1 MADNEALFTPELVFF
16 DWECATPDEVFA
28 RLEGELAP
36 HGYIASGWLDAV
48 RTREDAYPT
57 GLAMPAANIA
67 IPHTDPGF
75 VAKPYIAVVKPAAPV
90 TFNAMAGM
98 GAPVPAQIVINLGIA
113 EPGGQVEALQ
123 ALMNIFMGADAAA
136 DVLGQTTPQGS
147 QCFYVL
153 LISSL
158 PAVRDSS
165 QVSAHKE
172 RPTAK
177 CHICP
182 LCTKMVQIN
191 LSPMHQACRGGCVVT
206 QWRLFDSL
214 CERPTMANKKKN
226 SEAAPTPE
234 QQARAA
240 SSSRK
245 KQRKTYVSKTVKIVL
260 VVIGVLA
267 MLLSV
272 SAMACS
278 GLMSQAE
285 DTSGYKLTGGVAA
298 TINGTNLTEDTVT
311 KQIMSMRTSYGYTKD
326 EDWAQYLVDNDLTP
340 KKYRKQLIDSYTQQ
354 ILLQQAQKENGV
366 TVSDEEVEKAWK
378 DACKSAGG
386 AKAFKK
392 TLKTYGYTEDTYKD
406 SLKESLAQQKLKD
419 AVAPTSKPK
428 DSEIVDYINESLSSY
443 NDARRSSNILI
454 KVDSDASD
462 EDKAAAKAKAQEC
475 LDKINSGELS
485 FEDAVEQYSEDTG
498 SKEKKGD
505 VGWDKLT
512 TFVDSYQTALEGLNK
527 GDVSE
532 VVESTYGY
540 HIIKCTDYFHV
551 DNQVD
556 DINQV
561 PKDIKKYVSNV
572 VKTQAASTA
581 YSEWLEQYKKD
592 ADITVN
598 PMPKD
603 VPYNVSLKGVTKS
616 STDDSS
622 TTE

>member
-1 MADNEALFTPELVFF
+1 M
-16 DWECATPDEVFA
+16 
-28 RLEGELAP
+28 G
-36 HGYIASGWLDAV
+36 V
-48 RTREDAYPT
+48 RTANVQDGNIGETLT
-57 GLAMPAANIA
+57 GLAEVIHGRRDASPQESYTARLL
-67 IPHTDPGF
+67 TD
-75 VAKPYIAVVKPAAPV
+75 VEDELLKKLAEEASE
-90 TFNAMAGM
+90 
-98 GAPVPAQIVINLGIA
+98 VI
-113 EPGGQVEALQ
+113 
-123 ALMNIFMGADAAA
+123 
-136 DVLGQTTPQGS
+136 
-147 QCFYVL
+147 
-153 LISSL
+153 
-158 PAVRDSS
+158 
-165 QVSAHKE
+165 
-172 RPTAK
+172 
-177 CHICP
+177 
-182 LCTKMVQIN
+182 
-191 LSPMHQACRGGCVVT
+191 
-206 QWRLFDSL
+206 
-214 CERPTMANKKKN
+214 
-226 SEAAPTPE
+226 
-234 QQARAA
+234 
-240 SSSRK
+240 
-245 KQRKTYVSKTVKIVL
+245 
-260 VVIGVLA
+260 
-267 MLLSV
+267 
-272 SAMACS
+272 MAC
-278 GLMSQAE
+278 
-285 DTSGYKLTGGVAA
+285 K
-298 TINGTNLTEDTVT
+298 
-311 KQIMSMRTSYGYTKD
+311 
-326 EDWAQYLVDNDLTP
+326 DNDHDHIRYEAGDLV
-340 KKYRKQLIDSYTQQ
+340 YH
-354 ILLQQAQKENGV
+354 LLV
-366 TVSDEEVEKAWK
+366 TLERYGITLDEL
-378 DACKSAGG
+378 AGE
-386 AKAFKK
+386 
-392 TLKTYGYTEDTYKD
+392 L
-406 SLKESLAQQKLKD
+406 
-419 AVAPTSKPK
+419 
-428 DSEIVDYINESLSSY
+428 N
-443 NDARRSSNILI
+443 ARRSSNILI

>member
-1 MADNEALFTPELVFF
+1 
-16 DWECATPDEVFA
+16 
-28 RLEGELAP
+28 
-36 HGYIASGWLDAV
+36 
-48 RTREDAYPT
+48 
-57 GLAMPAANIA
+57 
-67 IPHTDPGF
+67 
-75 VAKPYIAVVKPAAPV
+75 
-90 TFNAMAGM
+90 
-98 GAPVPAQIVINLGIA
+98 
-113 EPGGQVEALQ
+113 
-123 ALMNIFMGADAAA
+123 
-136 DVLGQTTPQGS
+136 
-147 QCFYVL
+147 
-153 LISSL
+153 
-158 PAVRDSS
+158 
-165 QVSAHKE
+165 
-172 RPTAK
+172 
-177 CHICP
+177 
-182 LCTKMVQIN
+182 
-191 LSPMHQACRGGCVVT
+191 
-206 QWRLFDSL
+206 
-214 CERPTMANKKKN
+214 MANKKKN
-226 SEAAPTPE
+226 PEVAPTSE
-234 QQARAA
+234 QRSRAA

-278 GLMSQAE
+278 GLMSQTE
-285 DTSGYKLTGGVAA
+285 DTSTGYKLTGGVAA

-311 KQIMSMRTSYGYTKD
+311 KQIMSMRTSNGYTKD
-326 EDWAQYLVDNDLTP
+326 KDWAQYLVDNDLTP

-366 TVSDEEVEKAWK
+366 TVSDKEVEKAWK

-386 AKAFKK
+386 AKTFKE

-428 DSEIVDYINESLSSY
+428 DSEIVDYINENLSNY

-485 FEDAVEQYSEDTG
+485 FEDAVKRYSDDTG

-512 TFVDSYQTALEGLNK
+512 TFVDSYQAALEDLNK
-527 GDVSE
+527 GDVSD

-551 DNQVD
+551 DSQVD
-556 DINQV
+556 DIKQV

-572 VKTQAASTA
+572 VKTQAESTA

-622 TTE
+622 TTK

>member
-1 MADNEALFTPELVFF
+1 
-16 DWECATPDEVFA
+16 
-28 RLEGELAP
+28 
-36 HGYIASGWLDAV
+36 
-48 RTREDAYPT
+48 
-57 GLAMPAANIA
+57 
-67 IPHTDPGF
+67 
-75 VAKPYIAVVKPAAPV
+75 
-90 TFNAMAGM
+90 
-98 GAPVPAQIVINLGIA
+98 
-113 EPGGQVEALQ
+113 
-123 ALMNIFMGADAAA
+123 
-136 DVLGQTTPQGS
+136 
-147 QCFYVL
+147 
-153 LISSL
+153 
-158 PAVRDSS
+158 
-165 QVSAHKE
+165 
-172 RPTAK
+172 
-177 CHICP
+177 
-182 LCTKMVQIN
+182 
-191 LSPMHQACRGGCVVT
+191 
-206 QWRLFDSL
+206 
-214 CERPTMANKKKN
+214 MANKKKN
-226 SEAAPTPE
+226 PEVAPTSE
-234 QQARAA
+234 QRSRAA

-278 GLMSQAE
+278 GLMSQTE
-285 DTSGYKLTGGVAA
+285 DTGTGYKLTGGVAA

-311 KQIMSMRTSYGYTKD
+311 KQIMSMRTSNGYTKD
-326 EDWAQYLVDNDLTP
+326 KDWAQYLVDNDLTP

-366 TVSDEEVEKAWK
+366 TVSDKEVEKAWK

-386 AKAFKK
+386 AKTFKE

-428 DSEIVDYINESLSSY
+428 DSEIVDYINENLSNY

-485 FEDAVEQYSEDTG
+485 FEDAVKRYSDDTG

-512 TFVDSYQTALEGLNK
+512 TFVDSYQAALEDLNK
-527 GDVSE
+527 GDVSD

-551 DNQVD
+551 DSQVD
-556 DINQV
+556 DIKQV

-572 VKTQAASTA
+572 VKTQAESTA

-622 TTE
+622 TTK

>member
-1 MADNEALFTPELVFF
+1 
-16 DWECATPDEVFA
+16 
-28 RLEGELAP
+28 
-36 HGYIASGWLDAV
+36 
-48 RTREDAYPT
+48 
-57 GLAMPAANIA
+57 
-67 IPHTDPGF
+67 
-75 VAKPYIAVVKPAAPV
+75 
-90 TFNAMAGM
+90 
-98 GAPVPAQIVINLGIA
+98 
-113 EPGGQVEALQ
+113 
-123 ALMNIFMGADAAA
+123 
-136 DVLGQTTPQGS
+136 
-147 QCFYVL
+147 
-153 LISSL
+153 
-158 PAVRDSS
+158 
-165 QVSAHKE
+165 
-172 RPTAK
+172 
-177 CHICP
+177 
-182 LCTKMVQIN
+182 
-191 LSPMHQACRGGCVVT
+191 
-206 QWRLFDSL
+206 
-214 CERPTMANKKKN
+214 MANKKKN
-226 SEAAPTPE
+226 PEVAPTPE
-234 QQARAA
+234 QRSRAA

-278 GLMSQAE
+278 GLMSQTESAS
-285 DTSGYKLTGGVAA
+285 SGYKLTGGVAA
-298 TINGTNLTEDTVT
+298 TINDTNLTEDTVT

-326 EDWAQYLVDNDLTP
+326 KDWAQYLVDNDLTP
-340 KKYRKQLIDSYTQQ
+340 KKYRKQLIDSYAQQ

-366 TVSDEEVEKAWK
+366 TVSDKEVEKAWK

-386 AKAFKK
+386 AKTFKK

-428 DSEIVDYINESLSSY
+428 DSEIVDYINENLSKY

-485 FEDAVEQYSEDTG
+485 FEDAVEQYSDDTG

-512 TFVDSYQTALEGLNK
+512 TFVDSYQAALEGLNK
-527 GDVSE
+527 GDVSG

-551 DNQVD
+551 DSQVD
-556 DINQV
+556 DIKQV

-572 VKTQAASTA
+572 VKTQAESTA
-581 YSEWLEQYKKD
+581 YSDWLEQCKKD

-622 TTE
+622 TTK

>member
-1 MADNEALFTPELVFF
+1 
-16 DWECATPDEVFA
+16 
-28 RLEGELAP
+28 
-36 HGYIASGWLDAV
+36 
-48 RTREDAYPT
+48 
-57 GLAMPAANIA
+57 
-67 IPHTDPGF
+67 
-75 VAKPYIAVVKPAAPV
+75 
-90 TFNAMAGM
+90 
-98 GAPVPAQIVINLGIA
+98 
-113 EPGGQVEALQ
+113 
-123 ALMNIFMGADAAA
+123 
-136 DVLGQTTPQGS
+136 
-147 QCFYVL
+147 
-153 LISSL
+153 
-158 PAVRDSS
+158 
-165 QVSAHKE
+165 
-172 RPTAK
+172 
-177 CHICP
+177 
-182 LCTKMVQIN
+182 
-191 LSPMHQACRGGCVVT
+191 
-206 QWRLFDSL
+206 
-214 CERPTMANKKKN
+214 MANKKKN
-226 SEAAPTPE
+226 PEVAPTSE
-234 QQARAA
+234 QRSRAA

-278 GLMSQAE
+278 GLMSQTESAS
-285 DTSGYKLTGGVAA
+285 SGYKLTGGVAA

-326 EDWAQYLVDNDLTP
+326 KDWAQYLVNNDLTP

-366 TVSDEEVEKAWK
+366 TVSDKEVEKAWK

-386 AKAFKK
+386 AKTFKK
-392 TLKTYGYTEDTYKD
+392 TLKTYGYTEDTYKS
-406 SLKESLAQQKLKD
+406 SLKESLAQQKLKE

-428 DSEIVDYINESLSSY
+428 DSEIVDYINENLSKY

-485 FEDAVEQYSEDTG
+485 FEDAVKQYSDDTG

-512 TFVDSYQTALEGLNK
+512 TFVDSYQAALEGLNK
-527 GDVSE
+527 GDVSD

-551 DNQVD
+551 DSQVD
-556 DINQV
+556 DIKQV

-572 VKTQAASTA
+572 VKTRAESTA

-616 STDDSS
+616 STDNSS

>member
-1 MADNEALFTPELVFF
+1 
-16 DWECATPDEVFA
+16 
-28 RLEGELAP
+28 
-36 HGYIASGWLDAV
+36 
-48 RTREDAYPT
+48 
-57 GLAMPAANIA
+57 
-67 IPHTDPGF
+67 
-75 VAKPYIAVVKPAAPV
+75 
-90 TFNAMAGM
+90 
-98 GAPVPAQIVINLGIA
+98 
-113 EPGGQVEALQ
+113 
-123 ALMNIFMGADAAA
+123 
-136 DVLGQTTPQGS
+136 
-147 QCFYVL
+147 
-153 LISSL
+153 
-158 PAVRDSS
+158 
-165 QVSAHKE
+165 
-172 RPTAK
+172 
-177 CHICP
+177 
-182 LCTKMVQIN
+182 
-191 LSPMHQACRGGCVVT
+191 
-206 QWRLFDSL
+206 
-214 CERPTMANKKKN
+214 MANKKKN
-226 SEAAPTPE
+226 PEVAPTSE
-234 QQARAA
+234 QRSRAA

-245 KQRKTYVSKTVKIVL
+245 KQRKTYVSKTVKIIL

-278 GLMSQAE
+278 GLMSQTESAS
-285 DTSGYKLTGGVAA
+285 SGYKLTGGVAA

-326 EDWAQYLVDNDLTP
+326 KDWAQYLVDNDLTP
-340 KKYRKQLIDSYTQQ
+340 KKYRKQLIDSYAQQ

-366 TVSDEEVEKAWK
+366 TVSDKEVEKAWK

-386 AKAFKK
+386 AKTFKK

-428 DSEIVDYINESLSSY
+428 DSEIVDYINENLSNY

-485 FEDAVEQYSEDTG
+485 FEDAVEQYSDDTG
-498 SKEKKGD
+498 SKDKKGD

-512 TFVDSYQTALEGLNK
+512 TFVDSYQAALEGLNK
-527 GDVSE
+527 GDVGD

-551 DNQVD
+551 DGQVD
-556 DINQV
+556 DIKQV

-572 VKTQAASTA
+572 VKTQAESTA

-622 TTE
+622 TTK

>member
-1 MADNEALFTPELVFF
+1 
-16 DWECATPDEVFA
+16 
-28 RLEGELAP
+28 
-36 HGYIASGWLDAV
+36 
-48 RTREDAYPT
+48 
-57 GLAMPAANIA
+57 
-67 IPHTDPGF
+67 
-75 VAKPYIAVVKPAAPV
+75 
-90 TFNAMAGM
+90 
-98 GAPVPAQIVINLGIA
+98 
-113 EPGGQVEALQ
+113 
-123 ALMNIFMGADAAA
+123 
-136 DVLGQTTPQGS
+136 
-147 QCFYVL
+147 
-153 LISSL
+153 
-158 PAVRDSS
+158 
-165 QVSAHKE
+165 
-172 RPTAK
+172 
-177 CHICP
+177 
-182 LCTKMVQIN
+182 
-191 LSPMHQACRGGCVVT
+191 
-206 QWRLFDSL
+206 
-214 CERPTMANKKKN
+214 MANKKKN
-226 SEAAPTPE
+226 PEVAPTSE
-234 QQARAA
+234 QRSRAA

-278 GLMSQAE
+278 GLMSQTESAS
-285 DTSGYKLTGGVAA
+285 SGYKLTGGVAA

-326 EDWAQYLVDNDLTP
+326 KDWAQYLVNNDLTP

-366 TVSDEEVEKAWK
+366 TVSDKEVEKAWK

-386 AKAFKK
+386 AKTFKK
-392 TLKTYGYTEDTYKD
+392 TLKTYGYTEDTYKS
-406 SLKESLAQQKLKD
+406 SLKESLAQQKLKE

-428 DSEIVDYINESLSSY
+428 DSEIVDYINENLSKY

-485 FEDAVEQYSEDTG
+485 FEDAVKQYSDDTG

-512 TFVDSYQTALEGLNK
+512 TFVDSYRAALEGLNK
-527 GDVSE
+527 GDVSD

-551 DNQVD
+551 DSQVD
-556 DINQV
+556 DIKQV

-572 VKTQAASTA
+572 VKTQAESTA

-616 STDDSS
+616 STDNSS

>member
-1 MADNEALFTPELVFF
+1 MQKIEEQIGKVVSLSAFYVSAPRGVASENSFLIAAAVAAAACAFCVLSFKPAPPTQAIVVTGFGLSRPKVVCGRGVFVLPIVQRADRLNMRLLKIDVKTPETGVK
-16 DWECATPDEVFA
+16 TK
-28 RLEGELAP
+28 EGVSL
-36 HGYIASGWLDAV
+36 WLD
-48 RTREDAYPT
+48 
-57 GLAMPAANIA
+57 
-67 IPHTDPGF
+67 
-75 VAKPYIAVVKPAAPV
+75 
-90 TFNAMAGM
+90 
-98 GAPVPAQIVINLGIA
+98 
-113 EPGGQVEALQ
+113 
-123 ALMNIFMGADAAA
+123 
-136 DVLGQTTPQGS
+136 S
-147 QCFYVL
+147 
-153 LISSL
+153 
-158 PAVRDSS
+158 
-165 QVSAHKE
+165 
-172 RPTAK
+172 
-177 CHICP
+177 
-182 LCTKMVQIN
+182 
-191 LSPMHQACRGGCVVT
+191 VVT
-206 QWRLFDSL
+206 VQGYS
-214 CERPTMANKKKN
+214 EN
-226 SEAAPTPE
+226 S
-234 QQARAA
+234 
-240 SSSRK
+240 
-245 KQRKTYVSKTVKIVL
+245 
-260 VVIGVLA
+260 
-267 MLLSV
+267 
-272 SAMACS
+272 
-278 GLMSQAE
+278 
-285 DTSGYKLTGGVAA
+285 
-298 TINGTNLTEDTVT
+298 
-311 KQIMSMRTSYGYTKD
+311 
-326 EDWAQYLVDNDLTP
+326 
-340 KKYRKQLIDSYTQQ
+340 
-354 ILLQQAQKENGV
+354 

-406 SLKESLAQQKLKD
+406 SLKESLAQQKLKH

-428 DSEIVDYINESLSSY
+428 DSEIADYINENLSNY

-485 FEDAVEQYSEDTG
+485 FEDAVEQYSDDTG
-498 SKEKKGD
+498 SKDKKGD

-512 TFVDSYQTALEGLNK
+512 TFVDSYQAALEGLNK
-527 GDVSE
+527 GDVSD

-556 DINQV
+556 DIKQV

>member
-1 MADNEALFTPELVFF
+1 M
-16 DWECATPDEVFA
+16 
-28 RLEGELAP
+28 EGR
-36 HGYIASGWLDAV
+36 V
-48 RTREDAYPT
+48 
-57 GLAMPAANIA
+57 
-67 IPHTDPGF
+67 
-75 VAKPYIAVVKPAAPV
+75 
-90 TFNAMAGM
+90 
-98 GAPVPAQIVINLGIA
+98 Q
-113 EPGGQVEALQ
+113 
-123 ALMNIFMGADAAA
+123 
-136 DVLGQTTPQGS
+136 
-147 QCFYVL
+147 
-153 LISSL
+153 
-158 PAVRDSS
+158 
-165 QVSAHKE
+165 E
-172 RPTAK
+172 RGR
-177 CHICP
+177 C
-182 LCTKMVQIN
+182 Q
-191 LSPMHQACRGGCVVT
+191 
-206 QWRLFDSL
+206 
-214 CERPTMANKKKN
+214 
-226 SEAAPTPE
+226 
-234 QQARAA
+234 
-240 SSSRK
+240 
-245 KQRKTYVSKTVKIVL
+245 
-260 VVIGVLA
+260 
-267 MLLSV
+267 
-272 SAMACS
+272 
-278 GLMSQAE
+278 
-285 DTSGYKLTGGVAA
+285 
-298 TINGTNLTEDTVT
+298 
-311 KQIMSMRTSYGYTKD
+311 
-326 EDWAQYLVDNDLTP
+326 
-340 KKYRKQLIDSYTQQ
+340 
-354 ILLQQAQKENGV
+354 
-366 TVSDEEVEKAWK
+366 
-378 DACKSAGG
+378 
-386 AKAFKK
+386 AFKK
-392 TLKTYGYTEDTYKD
+392 ALKTYGYTEDTYKD
-406 SLKESLAQQKLKD
+406 SLKENLAQQKLKD

-428 DSEIVDYINESLSSY
+428 DSEIVDYINENLSNY

-551 DNQVD
+551 DSQVD
-556 DINQV
+556 DIKQV

>member
-1 MADNEALFTPELVFF
+1 M
-16 DWECATPDEVFA
+16 
-28 RLEGELAP
+28 
-36 HGYIASGWLDAV
+36 
-48 RTREDAYPT
+48 
-57 GLAMPAANIA
+57 
-67 IPHTDPGF
+67 
-75 VAKPYIAVVKPAAPV
+75 
-90 TFNAMAGM
+90 
-98 GAPVPAQIVINLGIA
+98 
-113 EPGGQVEALQ
+113 
-123 ALMNIFMGADAAA
+123 
-136 DVLGQTTPQGS
+136 
-147 QCFYVL
+147 
-153 LISSL
+153 
-158 PAVRDSS
+158 
-165 QVSAHKE
+165 
-172 RPTAK
+172 
-177 CHICP
+177 
-182 LCTKMVQIN
+182 
-191 LSPMHQACRGGCVVT
+191 
-206 QWRLFDSL
+206 
-214 CERPTMANKKKN
+214 
-226 SEAAPTPE
+226 
-234 QQARAA
+234 
-240 SSSRK
+240 
-245 KQRKTYVSKTVKIVL
+245 
-260 VVIGVLA
+260 
-267 MLLSV
+267 
-272 SAMACS
+272 
-278 GLMSQAE
+278 
-285 DTSGYKLTGGVAA
+285 
-298 TINGTNLTEDTVT
+298 
-311 KQIMSMRTSYGYTKD
+311 
-326 EDWAQYLVDNDLTP
+326 
-340 KKYRKQLIDSYTQQ
+340 
-354 ILLQQAQKENGV
+354 

-392 TLKTYGYTEDTYKD
+392 TLKTYGYTKDTYKD

-428 DSEIVDYINESLSSY
+428 DSEIVDYINENLSNY

-556 DINQV
+556 DIDQV
-561 PKDIKKYVSNV
+561 PKAIKKYVSNV

>member
-1 MADNEALFTPELVFF
+1 
-16 DWECATPDEVFA
+16 
-28 RLEGELAP
+28 
-36 HGYIASGWLDAV
+36 
-48 RTREDAYPT
+48 
-57 GLAMPAANIA
+57 
-67 IPHTDPGF
+67 
-75 VAKPYIAVVKPAAPV
+75 
-90 TFNAMAGM
+90 
-98 GAPVPAQIVINLGIA
+98 
-113 EPGGQVEALQ
+113 
-123 ALMNIFMGADAAA
+123 
-136 DVLGQTTPQGS
+136 
-147 QCFYVL
+147 
-153 LISSL
+153 
-158 PAVRDSS
+158 
-165 QVSAHKE
+165 
-172 RPTAK
+172 
-177 CHICP
+177 
-182 LCTKMVQIN
+182 
-191 LSPMHQACRGGCVVT
+191 
-206 QWRLFDSL
+206 
-214 CERPTMANKKKN
+214 MANKKKN

-326 EDWAQYLVDNDLTP
+326 KDWAQYLVDNNLTP

-366 TVSDEEVEKAWK
+366 TVSDEEVEKAWR

-428 DSEIVDYINESLSSY
+428 DSEIVDYINENLSSY

-485 FEDAVEQYSEDTG
+485 FEDAVEQYSEDAG

-512 TFVDSYQTALEGLNK
+512 TFVTEYQDALSGLSK
-527 GDVSE
+527 GQVSGL
-532 VVESTYGY
+532 VKTTYGY
-540 HIIKCTDYFHV
+540 HIIECTDVFKV
-551 DNQVD
+551 DGEVEKAKE
-556 DINQV
+556 V
-561 PKDIKKYVSNV
+561 PEEIRTYISNIL
-572 VKTQAASTA
+572 KTQAESTA
-581 YSEWLEQYKKD
+581 YSEWWTEYKEK
-592 ADITVN
+592 ADIVIN
-598 PMPKD
+598 EMPEN
-603 VPYNVSLKGVTKS
+603 VPYNVSLKGVEPTAEGS
-616 STDDSS
+616 SN
-622 TTE
+622 

>member
-1 MADNEALFTPELVFF
+1 
-16 DWECATPDEVFA
+16 
-28 RLEGELAP
+28 
-36 HGYIASGWLDAV
+36 
-48 RTREDAYPT
+48 
-57 GLAMPAANIA
+57 
-67 IPHTDPGF
+67 
-75 VAKPYIAVVKPAAPV
+75 
-90 TFNAMAGM
+90 
-98 GAPVPAQIVINLGIA
+98 
-113 EPGGQVEALQ
+113 
-123 ALMNIFMGADAAA
+123 
-136 DVLGQTTPQGS
+136 
-147 QCFYVL
+147 
-153 LISSL
+153 
-158 PAVRDSS
+158 
-165 QVSAHKE
+165 
-172 RPTAK
+172 
-177 CHICP
+177 
-182 LCTKMVQIN
+182 
-191 LSPMHQACRGGCVVT
+191 
-206 QWRLFDSL
+206 
-214 CERPTMANKKKN
+214 MANKKKN
-226 SEAAPTPE
+226 PEVAPTSE
-234 QQARAA
+234 QRSRAA

-245 KQRKTYVSKTVKIVL
+245 KQRKTYVSKTVKIIL

-278 GLMSQAE
+278 GLMSQTESAS
-285 DTSGYKLTGGVAA
+285 SGYKLTGGVAA

-326 EDWAQYLVDNDLTP
+326 KDWAQYLVDNDLTP
-340 KKYRKQLIDSYTQQ
+340 KKYRKQLIDSYAQQ

-366 TVSDEEVEKAWK
+366 TVSGKEVEKAWK

-386 AKAFKK
+386 AKTFKK

-428 DSEIVDYINESLSSY
+428 DSEIVDYINENLSKY

-462 EDKAAAKAKAQEC
+462 EDKTAAKAKAQEC

-485 FEDAVEQYSEDTG
+485 FEDAVEQYSDDTG

-512 TFVDSYQTALEGLNK
+512 TFVDSYQAALEGLNK
-527 GDVSE
+527 GDVSG

-551 DNQVD
+551 DSQVD
-556 DINQV
+556 DIKQV

-572 VKTQAASTA
+572 VKTQAESTA

-622 TTE
+622 TSK

>member
-1 MADNEALFTPELVFF
+1 
-16 DWECATPDEVFA
+16 
-28 RLEGELAP
+28 
-36 HGYIASGWLDAV
+36 
-48 RTREDAYPT
+48 
-57 GLAMPAANIA
+57 
-67 IPHTDPGF
+67 
-75 VAKPYIAVVKPAAPV
+75 
-90 TFNAMAGM
+90 
-98 GAPVPAQIVINLGIA
+98 
-113 EPGGQVEALQ
+113 
-123 ALMNIFMGADAAA
+123 
-136 DVLGQTTPQGS
+136 
-147 QCFYVL
+147 
-153 LISSL
+153 
-158 PAVRDSS
+158 
-165 QVSAHKE
+165 
-172 RPTAK
+172 
-177 CHICP
+177 
-182 LCTKMVQIN
+182 
-191 LSPMHQACRGGCVVT
+191 
-206 QWRLFDSL
+206 
-214 CERPTMANKKKN
+214 MANKKKN
-226 SEAAPTPE
+226 PEGAPTSG
-234 QQARAA
+234 QRSRAA

-278 GLMSQAE
+278 GLMSQTESAS
-285 DTSGYKLTGGVAA
+285 SGYKLTGGVAA

-326 EDWAQYLVDNDLTP
+326 KDWAQYLVDNDLTP

-366 TVSDEEVEKAWK
+366 TVSDKEVEKAWK

-386 AKAFKK
+386 AKTFKE

-428 DSEIVDYINESLSSY
+428 DSEIVDYINENLSNY

-485 FEDAVEQYSEDTG
+485 FEDAVEQYSDDTG
-498 SKEKKGD
+498 SKDKKGD

-512 TFVDSYQTALEGLNK
+512 TFVDSYQAALEGLNK
-527 GDVSE
+527 GDVSD

-540 HIIKCTDYFHV
+540 HVIKCTDYFHV

-556 DINQV
+556 DIKQV

-572 VKTQAASTA
+572 VKTQAESTA

-622 TTE
+622 KTE

>member
-1 MADNEALFTPELVFF
+1 
-16 DWECATPDEVFA
+16 
-28 RLEGELAP
+28 
-36 HGYIASGWLDAV
+36 
-48 RTREDAYPT
+48 
-57 GLAMPAANIA
+57 
-67 IPHTDPGF
+67 
-75 VAKPYIAVVKPAAPV
+75 
-90 TFNAMAGM
+90 
-98 GAPVPAQIVINLGIA
+98 
-113 EPGGQVEALQ
+113 
-123 ALMNIFMGADAAA
+123 
-136 DVLGQTTPQGS
+136 
-147 QCFYVL
+147 
-153 LISSL
+153 
-158 PAVRDSS
+158 
-165 QVSAHKE
+165 
-172 RPTAK
+172 
-177 CHICP
+177 
-182 LCTKMVQIN
+182 
-191 LSPMHQACRGGCVVT
+191 
-206 QWRLFDSL
+206 
-214 CERPTMANKKKN
+214 MANKKKN
-226 SEAAPTPE
+226 PEAAPTSE
-234 QQARAA
+234 QQARVA
-240 SSSRK
+240 SSSRQ
-245 KQRKTYVSKTVKIVL
+245 KQRKSAVSQTVKIVL
-260 VVIGVLA
+260 VVIGVRA

-278 GLMSQAE
+278 GLMSQTESAS
-285 DTSGYKLTGGVAA
+285 SGYKLTGGVAA

-311 KQIMSMRTSYGYTKD
+311 KQIMSMRTSHGYTKD
-326 EDWAQYLVDNDLTP
+326 KDWAQYLVNNDLTP

-378 DACKSAGG
+378 DACKRSGG

-419 AVAPTSKPK
+419 AVAPTSKSK
-428 DSEIVDYINESLSSY
+428 DSEIVDYINENLSKY

-454 KVDSDASD
+454 KVDSGASD

-485 FEDAVEQYSEDTG
+485 FEDAVKQYSDDTG
-498 SKEKKGD
+498 SKDKKGD

-512 TFVDSYQTALEGLNK
+512 TFVDSYQKALEGLNK
-527 GDVSE
+527 GDVSD

-551 DNQVD
+551 DSQVD
-556 DINQV
+556 DIKQV

-572 VKTQAASTA
+572 VKTQAESTA

-616 STDDSS
+616 SADDSS
-622 TTE
+622 KTE

>member
-1 MADNEALFTPELVFF
+1 
-16 DWECATPDEVFA
+16 
-28 RLEGELAP
+28 
-36 HGYIASGWLDAV
+36 
-48 RTREDAYPT
+48 
-57 GLAMPAANIA
+57 
-67 IPHTDPGF
+67 
-75 VAKPYIAVVKPAAPV
+75 
-90 TFNAMAGM
+90 
-98 GAPVPAQIVINLGIA
+98 
-113 EPGGQVEALQ
+113 
-123 ALMNIFMGADAAA
+123 
-136 DVLGQTTPQGS
+136 
-147 QCFYVL
+147 
-153 LISSL
+153 
-158 PAVRDSS
+158 
-165 QVSAHKE
+165 
-172 RPTAK
+172 
-177 CHICP
+177 
-182 LCTKMVQIN
+182 
-191 LSPMHQACRGGCVVT
+191 
-206 QWRLFDSL
+206 
-214 CERPTMANKKKN
+214 MANKKKN

-428 DSEIVDYINESLSSY
+428 DSEIVDYINENLSNY

-551 DNQVD
+551 DEKADSIDQIPAEIKDAIVSSLKSSQVD
-556 DINQV
+556 QD
-561 PKDIKKYVSNV
+561 
-572 VKTQAASTA
+572 
-581 YSEWLEQYKKD
+581 YSAWLEEYIDKNDFKIN
-592 ADITVN
+592 A
-598 PMPKD
+598 MPAD
-603 VPYNVSLKGVTKS
+603 VPYNVDMNAADS
-616 STDDSS
+616 SDADSSDDSS
-622 TTE
+622 SDADANSGSAE

>member
-1 MADNEALFTPELVFF
+1 
-16 DWECATPDEVFA
+16 
-28 RLEGELAP
+28 
-36 HGYIASGWLDAV
+36 
-48 RTREDAYPT
+48 
-57 GLAMPAANIA
+57 
-67 IPHTDPGF
+67 
-75 VAKPYIAVVKPAAPV
+75 
-90 TFNAMAGM
+90 
-98 GAPVPAQIVINLGIA
+98 
-113 EPGGQVEALQ
+113 
-123 ALMNIFMGADAAA
+123 
-136 DVLGQTTPQGS
+136 
-147 QCFYVL
+147 
-153 LISSL
+153 
-158 PAVRDSS
+158 
-165 QVSAHKE
+165 
-172 RPTAK
+172 
-177 CHICP
+177 
-182 LCTKMVQIN
+182 
-191 LSPMHQACRGGCVVT
+191 
-206 QWRLFDSL
+206 
-214 CERPTMANKKKN
+214 MANKKKN

-278 GLMSQAE
+278 GLMSQTE
-285 DTSGYKLTGGVAA
+285 DTSTGYKLTGGVAA

-326 EDWAQYLVDNDLTP
+326 KDWAQYLVDNDLTP

-378 DACKSAGG
+378 DACKGAGG

-406 SLKESLAQQKLKD
+406 SLKENLAQQKLKD

-428 DSEIVDYINESLSSY
+428 DSEIVDYINENLSNY

-485 FEDAVEQYSEDTG
+485 FEDAVKQYSDDTG
-498 SKEKKGD
+498 SKDKKGD

-512 TFVDSYQTALEGLNK
+512 TFVDSYQAALEGLNK
-527 GDVSE
+527 GDVSD
-532 VVESTYGY
+532 VVE
-540 HIIKCTDYFHV
+540 CTDYFHV
-551 DNQVD
+551 DSQVD
-556 DINQV
+556 DIKQV
-561 PKDIKKYVSNV
+561 PKDIKKYISNV

>member
-1 MADNEALFTPELVFF
+1 
-16 DWECATPDEVFA
+16 
-28 RLEGELAP
+28 
-36 HGYIASGWLDAV
+36 
-48 RTREDAYPT
+48 
-57 GLAMPAANIA
+57 
-67 IPHTDPGF
+67 
-75 VAKPYIAVVKPAAPV
+75 
-90 TFNAMAGM
+90 
-98 GAPVPAQIVINLGIA
+98 
-113 EPGGQVEALQ
+113 
-123 ALMNIFMGADAAA
+123 
-136 DVLGQTTPQGS
+136 
-147 QCFYVL
+147 
-153 LISSL
+153 
-158 PAVRDSS
+158 
-165 QVSAHKE
+165 
-172 RPTAK
+172 
-177 CHICP
+177 
-182 LCTKMVQIN
+182 
-191 LSPMHQACRGGCVVT
+191 
-206 QWRLFDSL
+206 
-214 CERPTMANKKKN
+214 
-226 SEAAPTPE
+226 
-234 QQARAA
+234 
-240 SSSRK
+240 
-245 KQRKTYVSKTVKIVL
+245 
-260 VVIGVLA
+260 
-267 MLLSV
+267 
-272 SAMACS
+272 
-278 GLMSQAE
+278 
-285 DTSGYKLTGGVAA
+285 
-298 TINGTNLTEDTVT
+298 
-311 KQIMSMRTSYGYTKD
+311 MSMRTSYGYTKD

-428 DSEIVDYINESLSSY
+428 DSEIVDYINENLSSY

-485 FEDAVEQYSEDTG
+485 FEDAVEQYSDDM
-498 SKEKKGD
+498 SD
-505 VGWDKLT
+505 
-512 TFVDSYQTALEGLNK
+512 
-527 GDVSE
+527 

-556 DINQV
+556 DIKQV

>member
-1 MADNEALFTPELVFF
+1 
-16 DWECATPDEVFA
+16 
-28 RLEGELAP
+28 
-36 HGYIASGWLDAV
+36 
-48 RTREDAYPT
+48 
-57 GLAMPAANIA
+57 
-67 IPHTDPGF
+67 
-75 VAKPYIAVVKPAAPV
+75 
-90 TFNAMAGM
+90 
-98 GAPVPAQIVINLGIA
+98 
-113 EPGGQVEALQ
+113 
-123 ALMNIFMGADAAA
+123 
-136 DVLGQTTPQGS
+136 
-147 QCFYVL
+147 
-153 LISSL
+153 
-158 PAVRDSS
+158 
-165 QVSAHKE
+165 
-172 RPTAK
+172 
-177 CHICP
+177 
-182 LCTKMVQIN
+182 
-191 LSPMHQACRGGCVVT
+191 
-206 QWRLFDSL
+206 
-214 CERPTMANKKKN
+214 MANKKKN
-226 SEAAPTPE
+226 PEGAPTSG
-234 QQARAA
+234 QRSRAA

-285 DTSGYKLTGGVAA
+285 DTGSGYKLTGGVAA

-326 EDWAQYLVDNDLTP
+326 KDWAQYLVDNDLTP

-366 TVSDEEVEKAWK
+366 TVSDKEVEKAWK

-386 AKAFKK
+386 AKTFKE

-428 DSEIVDYINESLSSY
+428 DSEIVDYINENLSNY

-485 FEDAVEQYSEDTG
+485 FEDAVEQYSDDTG

-512 TFVDSYQTALEGLNK
+512 TFVDSYQAALEGLNK
-527 GDVSE
+527 GDVSD

-540 HIIKCTDYFHV
+540 HVIKCTDYFHV
-551 DNQVD
+551 DSQVD
-556 DINQV
+556 DIKQV

-572 VKTQAASTA
+572 VKTQAESTA
-581 YSEWLEQYKKD
+581 YSEWLERYKKD

>member
-1 MADNEALFTPELVFF
+1 
-16 DWECATPDEVFA
+16 
-28 RLEGELAP
+28 
-36 HGYIASGWLDAV
+36 
-48 RTREDAYPT
+48 
-57 GLAMPAANIA
+57 
-67 IPHTDPGF
+67 
-75 VAKPYIAVVKPAAPV
+75 
-90 TFNAMAGM
+90 
-98 GAPVPAQIVINLGIA
+98 
-113 EPGGQVEALQ
+113 
-123 ALMNIFMGADAAA
+123 
-136 DVLGQTTPQGS
+136 
-147 QCFYVL
+147 
-153 LISSL
+153 
-158 PAVRDSS
+158 
-165 QVSAHKE
+165 
-172 RPTAK
+172 
-177 CHICP
+177 
-182 LCTKMVQIN
+182 
-191 LSPMHQACRGGCVVT
+191 
-206 QWRLFDSL
+206 
-214 CERPTMANKKKN
+214 MANKKKN
-226 SEAAPTPE
+226 PEVAPTSE
-234 QQARAA
+234 QRSRAA

-278 GLMSQAE
+278 GLMSQTESAS
-285 DTSGYKLTGGVAA
+285 SGYKLTGGVAA

-326 EDWAQYLVDNDLTP
+326 KDWAQYLVNNDLTP
-340 KKYRKQLIDSYTQQ
+340 KKYRKQLIDSYAQQ

-366 TVSDEEVEKAWK
+366 TVSDKEVEKAWK

-386 AKAFKK
+386 AKTFKK
-392 TLKTYGYTEDTYKD
+392 TLKTYGYTEDTYKS
-406 SLKESLAQQKLKD
+406 SLKESLAQQKLKE

-428 DSEIVDYINESLSSY
+428 DSEIVDYINENLSKY

-485 FEDAVEQYSEDTG
+485 FEDAVKQYSDDTG

-512 TFVDSYQTALEGLNK
+512 TFVDSYQAALEGLNK
-527 GDVSE
+527 GDMSD

-551 DNQVD
+551 DSQVD
-556 DINQV
+556 DIKQV

-572 VKTQAASTA
+572 VKTQAESTA
-581 YSEWLEQYKKD
+581 YSEWLEQYKKG

-616 STDDSS
+616 STDNSS

>member
-1 MADNEALFTPELVFF
+1 
-16 DWECATPDEVFA
+16 
-28 RLEGELAP
+28 
-36 HGYIASGWLDAV
+36 
-48 RTREDAYPT
+48 
-57 GLAMPAANIA
+57 
-67 IPHTDPGF
+67 
-75 VAKPYIAVVKPAAPV
+75 
-90 TFNAMAGM
+90 
-98 GAPVPAQIVINLGIA
+98 
-113 EPGGQVEALQ
+113 
-123 ALMNIFMGADAAA
+123 
-136 DVLGQTTPQGS
+136 
-147 QCFYVL
+147 
-153 LISSL
+153 
-158 PAVRDSS
+158 
-165 QVSAHKE
+165 
-172 RPTAK
+172 
-177 CHICP
+177 
-182 LCTKMVQIN
+182 
-191 LSPMHQACRGGCVVT
+191 
-206 QWRLFDSL
+206 
-214 CERPTMANKKKN
+214 MANKKKN
-226 SEAAPTPE
+226 PEVAPTSE
-234 QQARAA
+234 QRSRAA

-278 GLMSQAE
+278 GLMSQTESAS
-285 DTSGYKLTGGVAA
+285 SGYKLTGGVAA

-326 EDWAQYLVDNDLTP
+326 KDWAQYLVNNDLTP

-354 ILLQQAQKENGV
+354 ILLQQVDK
-366 TVSDEEVEKAWK
+366 EVEKAWK

-386 AKAFKK
+386 AKTFKK
-392 TLKTYGYTEDTYKD
+392 TLKTYGYTEDTYKS
-406 SLKESLAQQKLKD
+406 SLKESLAQQKLKE

-428 DSEIVDYINESLSSY
+428 DSEIVDYINENLSKY

-485 FEDAVEQYSEDTG
+485 FEDAVKQYSDDTG

-512 TFVDSYQTALEGLNK
+512 TFVDSYQAALEGLNK
-527 GDVSE
+527 GDVSD

-551 DNQVD
+551 DSQVD
-556 DINQV
+556 DIKQV

-572 VKTQAASTA
+572 VKTQAESTA

-616 STDDSS
+616 STDNSS